1 MFAHAGRLS
10 ASRDFARIYRKGQAA
25 RSRLFRFAWMPA
37 GRTRIAVVTGRK
49 VSTKAVVR
57 NRLKRQVRGALRV
70 LLPRLTPA
78 DLIVQLQPSII
89 EVAHYQALAT
99 ELTEALRRAKLLI

>member
-1 MFAHAGRLS
+1 MFARAGRLS

-37 GRTRIAVVTGRK
+37 VRTRIAVVTGRK

-57 NRLKRQVRGALRV
+57 NRLKRQVRGSLRT
-70 LLPRLTPA
+70 LLSQLAPV
-78 DLIVQLQPSII
+78 DLIVQLQPPIVDTTS
-89 EVAHYQALAT
+89 YQEITT
-99 ELTEALRRAKLLI
+99 ELTELLRKAALLR